1 MWDSGQD
8 LPLGI
13 YCLFWVVYL
22 VDRYLL
28 DLDLTAQLSEHM
40 KLLMLILQSSLNLRQ
55 CCGKHLSHSACGPF
69 PLNCTLLYF
78 VLVCVS
84 HELAFLICKNN
95 ILVVWTQGP
104 RLPDLPQI
112 HEAKQAH
119 SARRSAWNCHK
130 GWCKWDVFHPKFTVR
145 L

>member
-1 MWDSGQD
+1 M
-8 LPLGI
+8 
-13 YCLFWVVYL
+13 YL

-40 KLLMLILQSSLNLRQ
+40 KLLVLILQSSLNIKQ
-55 CCGKHLSHSACGPF
+55 CCGKDLSHSACGPF

-95 ILVVWTQGP
+95 ILVV
-104 RLPDLPQI
+104 
-112 HEAKQAH
+112 
-119 SARRSAWNCHK
+119 
-130 GWCKWDVFHPKFTVR
+130 
-145 L
+145 